1 LKQWVKKLV
10 DQLDWNDPSKSNAA
24 NSASPTA
31 SSNAD
36 SSPQFD
42 INDDRATLLYILDTY
57 SKHLFEIDK
66 QPLRRVR
73 ETLDGF
79 VKKLVTA
86 EKLTDKSVNEKL
98 LFNVRQ
104 FFSSYRL
111 DEYTYIQ
118 NTFDDF
124 KRIIWDFA
132 EQLADDVQYEQTQD
146 DQASQS
152 LDQLREA
159 VEANSIE
166 GLRSKSREFID
177 FYIKYQTQKDE
188 RRTKRLFRMKKNLST
203 VKKQLLEANHTMRVD
218 HMTQAFNRKSFD
230 EQMKKHQQL
239 SVISQT
245 PVSLIT
251 IDIDFFKKINDAYGH
266 DIGDFVLKECVVLLK
281 EVFQRPDDFVARVGG
296 EEFAVILPNFTYEHA
311 IVRAEE
317 TLNKI
322 RREVFVHN
330 TLEIKFTVSLGIA
343 QLLQNETVEQWFK
356 RADAAL
362 YESKQTGRDRFTLAS
377 HPGQLKKVS

>member
-1 LKQWVKKLV
+1 M
-10 DQLDWNDPSKSNAA
+10 DWNDA
-24 NSASPTA
+24 NKPA
-31 SSNAD
+31 SSPSTGDNM
-36 SSPQFD
+36 S
-42 INDDRATLLYILDTY
+42 DDRATLLYILDAY
-57 SKHLFEIDK
+57 SKYLFEIDK

-73 ETLDGF
+73 DTLDGF
-79 VKKLVTA
+79 VKRLVA
-86 EKLTDKSVNEKL
+86 HDEKADDKL

-111 DEYTYIQ
+111 DEYSYIQ

-132 EQLADDVQYEQTQD
+132 EQLAEDVQYEETKD
-146 DQASQS
+146 AEASQS

-159 VEANSIE
+159 VEANSIDA
-166 GLRSKSREFID
+166 LRSKSREFID

-188 RRTKRLFRMKKNLST
+188 RRTKRLSSMKKNLGS

-218 HMTQAFNRKSFD
+218 HMTQAYNRKSFD
-230 EQMKKHQQL
+230 EQMKKHQQM
-239 SVISQT
+239 SIISGT
-245 PVSLIT
+245 PVSIIAL
-251 IDIDFFKKINDAYGH
+251 DIDFFKKINDAYGH

-296 EEFAVILPNFTYEHA
+296 EEFAIILPNFTAEHA

-322 RREVFVHN
+322 RKEVFVHDK
-330 TLEIKFTVSLGIA
+330 LEIKFTVSLGIA
-343 QLLQNETVEQWFK
+343 QLLQNETVEQWMK
-356 RADAAL
+356 RADSAL
-362 YESKQTGRDRFTLAS
+362 YQSKQTGRNKFTLAPQ
-377 HPGQLKKVS
+377 HAALKKVS